1 MNRRVV
7 VWFLMLLLTADYCL
21 LSTPL
26 HAQGS
31 NGTYTLVQD
40 VLSSAGGRIG
50 GGNPMQAQ
58 TVLGLPASGMASNCT
73 YTLLGGLSI
82 VRAAQTAPT
91 TVNVTVAGT
100 IDDAAATVTL
110 NGIPAMVTG
119 SAFTADVPL
128 VLGPNVITAVAT
140 DTLGNRASV
149 SVTVYVDLSPEDKTP
164 RFSITVA
171 GDAANRSEERRVG
184 KECR

>member
-1 MNRRVV
+1 MNRRIA
-7 VWFLMLLLTADYCL
+7 VWFFMLLLTTDCYL

-58 TVLGLPASGMASNCT
+58 TVLGLPASGMASNDT

-82 VRAAQTAPT
+82 VRATHTAPAT
-91 TVNVTVAGT
+91 ISVTVAGT
-100 IDDAAATVTL
+100 IDDAAA
-110 NGIPAMVTG
+110 
-119 SAFTADVPL
+119 
-128 VLGPNVITAVAT
+128 
-140 DTLGNRASV
+140 SV
-149 SVTVYVDLSPEDKTP
+149 
-164 RFSITVA
+164 
-171 GDAANRSEERRVG
+171 
-184 KECR
+184 